1 MQETAERQTDT
12 TTEVEYTNRGTVRVR
27 PFKHRKSTGGR
38 KSGMVDRGEL
48 PHDVLRRFYAL
59 RERVGVS
66 RAELQRVTGIHSQT
80 VAAWEVGRIS
90 PSINNLDA
98 VLRAMG
104 LRLALVRVN
113 FTGDEE

>member
-1 MQETAERQTDT
+1 MQEKVVENA
-12 TTEVEYTNRGTVRVR
+12 EVEYTNRGTVRKLPFR
-27 PFKHRKSTGGR
+27 PRQSNGGR
-38 KSGMVDRGEL
+38 KAGMIQRGEL
-48 PHDVLRRFYAL
+48 PHDVLRRFMVL

-80 VAAWEVGRIS
+80 VAAWEIGRIS

-104 LRLALVRVN
+104 LRLALVRAN